1 MFYNTDKY
9 NSMLQSGIHTVKEF
23 FISSEYSDMLASDII
38 LTFSDCRVKESITIE
53 PDNQSYLYCKKM
65 TVMISSQQDSQ
76 ISIQREILT
85 QKQSFTYNFSLNNI
99 EELFQ
104 IIDSYLHV
112 PFGQLHI
119 QMSHKDLYIR
129 SQGKYNSIS
138 SPSLFYKYTAPS
150 KKNWVNK
157 SFNDLEK
164 DMLVNPYNA
173 EILLKA
179 LGICDQKGIIIPSMR
194 DKYKQINHFINLYK
208 QQSSHIDTKK
218 IRIIDSGCGKAY
230 ISFSLLWWM
239 INSCNLEVELYGL
252 EYNPVLVDFCNTTS
266 KNLGLEHRAHFECI
280 SIGDWNG
287 PKIDE
292 FAEVHIALHACDTA
306 TDDALLLA
314 LDRKAAIIL
323 AAPCCHHYVQQQMNI
338 KNMPENLSLL
348 LKDGIAKERLGD
360 LITDSMRKDILC
372 SQSYSADLI
381 EFTPLEHTAKNIMI
395 RAVYI
400 HNMPHKHKQE
410 AMERWQNASKEFN
423 VKPKLAEYILNQN

>member
-1 MFYNTDKY
+1 
-9 NSMLQSGIHTVKEF
+9 MLQSGIQNVREF
-23 FISSEYSDMLASDII
+23 FISSEQSDILASDII
-38 LTFSDCRVKESITIE
+38 LTFSDCRVKESIVIE

-85 QKQSFTYNFSLNNI
+85 QKQSFTHNYSLNNI
-99 EELFQ
+99 DELFQ
-104 IIDSYLHV
+104 IIDSYLHL

-129 SQGKYNSIS
+129 AKGKYNSMS
-138 SPSLFYKYTAPS
+138 NPSLLYKYTAPS

-157 SFNDLEK
+157 LSDDREK
-164 DMLVNPYNA
+164 DMLINPYNA
-173 EILLKA
+173 DILLKA
-179 LGICDQKGIIIPSMR
+179 LGICDQKGGLIPSMR

-208 QQSSHIDTKK
+208 QQSSHIHNKK
-218 IRIIDSGCGKAY
+218 IRIVDSGCGKAY
-230 ISFSLLWWM
+230 ISFSLLWWLKY
-239 INSCNLEVELYGL
+239 SCNLEAELYGL
-252 EYNPVLVDFCNTTS
+252 EYNPVLVDFCNTTA
-266 KNLGLEHRAHFECI
+266 KNLGLEHIAHFECT
-280 SIGDWNG
+280 SIGDWKG
-287 PKIDE
+287 PNIDE
-292 FAEVHIALHACDTA
+292 LAEVHIALHACDTA

-314 LDRKAAIIL
+314 LHRKAAIIL
-323 AAPCCHHYVQQQMNI
+323 AAPCCHHYVQQQMNS
-338 KNMPENLSLL
+338 KYMPENISLL

-423 VKPKLAEYILNQN
+423 VKPKLAEYILYQN